1 MLEPLKSCGS
11 VRWKAAARTAIDAVP
26 DPTGPKVRLYRPC
39 CGRLSMS
46 MPALGCVCGEL
57 VQCSWRLWAILSC
70 AKSVQSK
77 RFRRQ
82 PQVEKTG
89 PLQSSLVA
97 RECLPISG
105 ACEQPQRP
113 NIPKERAQID
123 MCSLQRPCILSHGGT
138 AEHEEK
144 GLRKEL
150 KQIASGRPVIC
161 QAGVWAGL
169 HRGSV
174 MDQKMLHASRYWLT
188 SSASAA
194 IFSALLRP
202 PLPRRRDVIL
212 FFFICKALV

>member
-11 VRWKAAARTAIDAVP
+11 VRWKAAARTAIDAVS

-123 MCSLQRPCILSHGGT
+123 MCQPPAPMHSVTRRNSRARGKRIEEGAQVKSQWEAGDLS
-138 AEHEEK
+138 
-144 GLRKEL
+144 
-150 KQIASGRPVIC
+150 SGRVGGAPSRVCDGPEDAPC
-161 QAGVWAGL
+161 QPILA
-169 HRGSV
+169 
-174 MDQKMLHASRYWLT
+174 D
-188 SSASAA
+188 
-194 IFSALLRP
+194 
-202 PLPRRRDVIL
+202 PLG
-212 FFFICKALV
+212 